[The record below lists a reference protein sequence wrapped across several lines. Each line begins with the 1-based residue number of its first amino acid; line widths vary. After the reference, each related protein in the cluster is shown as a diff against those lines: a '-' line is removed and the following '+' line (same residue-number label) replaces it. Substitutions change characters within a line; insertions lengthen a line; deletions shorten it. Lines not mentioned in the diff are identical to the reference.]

1 MRTVNRG
8 RAEGLP
14 YSLSRWTDISGS
26 PPKWAWMMDA
36 FHRGEM
42 TAFDQRT
49 AVPSRWSLRPEDTL
63 GLIWWTKNPEN
74 LIREYARLR
83 EYNNQIH
90 LTLTGWEE
98 VERGAPSLSEGVA
111 LLDRVAHLYGSDRV
125 FWRFSPIPDVPDVLE
140 RFTRIA
146 RMASASGIREVYL
159 SFLQTN
165 DRMPETRTPATK
177 LGLMR
182 QMAAA
187 ADAFDLSVRLC
198 AEDRMLMGID
208 SLPKNLG
215 SGVCVRPE
223 SFAIPGQDRP
233 PSEGCGCVLAVDP
246 FTINETCT
254 MGCQYCYAADHTL
267 SPKKRNTTRH
277 LPLLP

>member
-1 MRTVNRG
+1 MRVVKSG

-14 YSLSRWTDISGS
+14 YSLSRWTDV
-26 PPKWAWMMDA
+26 PHAKWAWMMEQ
-36 FHRGEM
+36 FHQGKM
-42 TAFDQRT
+42 IAFDQRT
-49 AVPSRWSLRPEDTL
+49 AVPAEWSLRPEDTL
-63 GLIWWTKNPEN
+63 GLVWWTKNPTN

-90 LTLTGWEE
+90 MTLTGWEE
-98 VERGAPSLSEGVA
+98 VEPGAPTLREGMH
-111 LLDRVAHLYGSDRV
+111 LLDRVAPLYGMDRV
-125 FWRFSPIPDVPDVLE
+125 FWRFSPVPDVPDVVS
-140 RFTRIA
+140 RFKQIA
-146 RMASASGIREVYL
+146 QVAAGVGLQEVYL

-165 DRMPETRTPATK
+165 DRLPETRTPEQRIT
-177 LGLMR
+177 LMR
-182 QMAAA
+182 QMAEV
-187 ADAFDLSVRLC
+187 ADTLGLHVRLC
-198 AEDRMLMGID
+198 NEDRVLMGVEN
-208 SLPKNLG
+208 LPVNLG

-254 MGCQYCYAADHTL
+254 MGCQYCYAADQSL
-267 SPKKRNTTRH
+267 SPKKRNTTKRY